1 MSTNIK
7 VGLICLIL
15 VLAMVGATIAGAY
28 FVFKPDEGEA
38 PGEAGNSDSS
48 GGDNNST
55 GGNSS
60 NNTNNS
66 NNNTNN
72 SNNNTTVAARYID
85 KDGCGYQTVG
95 NVTYFFMSVN
105 ASDHEYFEYRSSDR
119 IGVSCIFPRHSL
131 ELPLY
136 STYVTNIKWSIDGV
150 LWNDFEKVNKNTDNP
165 NHEIGVIYS
174 YSDDGFAGDTIYVMF
189 TAVTNCINP
198 IYVLNDLKE
207 NVFDYDNDIFDE
219 KMICP
224 RARIDYKLPEGMED
238 LPG

>member
-38 PGEAGNSDSS
+38 PGEAGSSDSS

-60 NNTNNS
+60 
-66 NNNTNN
+66 NNTNN

-95 NVTYFFMSVN
+95 NVTYFFKYYKVEELPNYKYFNGGLRGIVSWDKKNYTYSNYSVN
-105 ASDHEYFEYRSSDR
+105 F
-119 IGVSCIFPRHSL
+119 
-131 ELPLY
+131 
-136 STYVTNIKWSIDGV
+136 KWSYDGIV
-150 LWNDFEKVNKNTDNP
+150 WNDFSDKLYAAG
-165 NHEIGVIYS
+165 EIEGVSNDYQTGLYQDFFDTTKEIYIS
-174 YSDDGFAGDTIYVMF
+174 YTC
-189 TAVTNCINP
+189 VTNCVS
-198 IYVLNDLKE
+198 VLTVLDDLKT
-207 NVFDYDNDIFDE
+207 NVFSPNSLGAYPYCSFGVYFDTT
-219 KMICP
+219 
-224 RARIDYKLPEGMED
+224 ED
-238 LPG
+238 AAGG